1 MLRMARRNSRRIFLI
16 VAGAICLTACVAIQV
31 VAPPEPHEAIE
42 SDSEKVRRAIAELRT
57 ISTALQ
63 AHAVETNS
71 YPRPDASDV
80 PVGGRLFA
88 SINHL
93 SSLPAE
99 YRRSLAA
106 IDPWGF
112 PYLYWTDGQHWVV
125 ICTGSDGRIHDPI
138 SIDQRIEATLSSAW
152 NPPPQQTH
160 CLEDEIIVLDAR
172 FLTWPA
178 NDTRKCSSERQKD
191 SAHWK

>member
-1 MLRMARRNSRRIFLI
+1 MARRNSIRILLI
-16 VAGAICLTACVAIQV
+16 VAGAIFFAACVAIQV
-31 VAPPEPHEAIE
+31 VVPPEPHQASE

-71 YPRPDASDV
+71 YPKPDTSDLA
-80 PVGGRLFA
+80 VGGRLFA
-88 SINHL
+88 AINRL

-99 YRRSLAA
+99 YRRSLATV
-106 IDPWGF
+106 DPWRF
-112 PYLYWTDGQHWVV
+112 PYLYWTDGQHWLLL
-125 ICTGSDGRIHDPI
+125 CTGSDGRIHDPG
-138 SIDQRIEATLSSAW
+138 SIDQRIEATLSSVW
-152 NPPPQQTH
+152 NAPPQQTH

-178 NDTRKCSSERQKD
+178 NDTRKCSSGRTKD
-191 SAHWK
+191 SDHWK